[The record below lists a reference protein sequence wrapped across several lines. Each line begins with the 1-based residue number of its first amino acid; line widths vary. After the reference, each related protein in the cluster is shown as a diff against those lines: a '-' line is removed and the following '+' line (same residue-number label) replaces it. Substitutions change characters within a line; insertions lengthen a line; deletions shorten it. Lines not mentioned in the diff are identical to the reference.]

1 MSAPDSRS
9 SRSVRIIT
17 LDREY
22 GAGGAEIARALAERL
37 GWKLWDDALTNEIA
51 RHLECAGHVVRER
64 EEKRDP
70 LYYRLLKS
78 FMRGSYEGSQNA
90 ARVKMADTDSIRAV
104 SERVV
109 KQAADQGHCV
119 IVGRGSAY
127 YLQTRPDAFH
137 VFIYAP
143 VQDKIR
149 RLRAR
154 GKNEADAVHLAE
166 TVDQERA
173 AFIKQYFN
181 VDWPDR
187 SKFHLM
193 VNSAVGEEAA
203 VDTIVH
209 SVGLWEGQAHPT
221 GQSAAK
227 TNQ

>member
-1 MSAPDSRS
+1 MSAPDSRNP
-9 SRSVRIIT
+9 RSVRIIT

-22 GAGGAEIARALAERL
+22 GAGGAEIAHALAEHL

-51 RHLECAGHVVRER
+51 RHLDCAGRVVREH

-90 ARVKMADTDSIRAV
+90 ARVKLADTDSIRAV

-109 KQAADQGHCV
+109 KQAAEQGHCV

-137 VFIYAP
+137 VFVYAP

-149 RLRAR
+149 RLRGR
-154 GKNEADAVHLAE
+154 GKNEADAIHLAE

-181 VDWPDR
+181 VEWPDR
-187 SKFHLM
+187 SKFQLM
-193 VNSAVGEEAA
+193 VNSSLGEEAA
-203 VDTIVH
+203 VDTILH
-209 SVGLWEGQAHPT
+209 SIALWEKQQQAPS
-221 GQSAAK
+221 QSAAQSA
-227 TNQ
+227 T